1 MFVQI
6 RDNTLNE
13 ISYSDLSYD
22 ELTVALIPFDEFS
35 EIYEEMGFDQSTF
48 EYCQIKSFTYQLS
61 PYIANQYSFFIMHI
75 INTNQSF
82 ATEAKFAVYLMRQL
96 LLIVDLSPKQPKTK
110 DIFFTMLEHARN
122 HKSPSVCHLFSF
134 YMTYFLQYDNQ
145 SLELLE
151 RQLEQIEKSVLT
163 SHIDQIRNEIFL
175 YRRKLMIL
183 RNYYEQYITISQ
195 SLNDNFNQLF
205 SPSDLLHLRQ
215 IGSRAKRLCD
225 YSKDL
230 SEYLTQ
236 IKESYMAQLDI
247 NLNSTMKLFTVIT
260 SVFLP
265 LTLIV
270 GWYGMNFNMPE
281 YHWKY
286 GYSFVCVLSI
296 LILFVSIYIF
306 KKKGYF

>member
-6 RDNTLNE
+6 HGNTLNE

-61 PYIANQYSFFIMHI
+61 PYIASQYSFFIMHI

-82 ATEAKFAVYLMRQL
+82 STEAKFAVYLMRQL
-96 LLIVDLSPKQPKTK
+96 LLIVDLCPEQPKTK
-110 DIFFTMLEHARN
+110 DVFFTMLEHARN
-122 HKSPSVCHLFSF
+122 HKAPSVCHLFSF

-151 RQLEQIEKSVLT
+151 RQLEQIETSVLT
-163 SHIDQIRNEIFL
+163 SHIEQIRNEIFQ

-205 SPSDLLHLRQ
+205 SPSDLFHLRQ

-225 YSKDL
+225 YTKDL

-281 YHWKY
+281 FHWKY

-296 LILFVSIYIF
+296 LILILSIYIF